1 MELKALLERISVYPS
16 MGRGNLKLI
25 ILLGLFGDLDS
36 FEFIQIIKINM
47 SKLQSMDLNLIVI
60 GIGDEKSR
68 NEFCNYTGFPVEF
81 VKYDKDA
88 SLHQKIGCSSG
99 LNMKINPLA
108 NLILMCAGVKS
119 PGTLKEVIRGYI
131 GDKQS
136 DQIYQSKDQI
146 KLGIL
151 PKFKGSLFENAGG
164 TGFLRPFE
172 MATLRLENMIEVLCK
187 WNVYMSS
194 SNFLTQRGG
203 TFLFDRDDKLLY
215 RYLPV
220 GLLTYSENMKNPI
233 GFLDSYIVKS

>member
-1 MELKALLERISVYPS
+1 

-68 NEFCNYTGFPVEF
+68 NEFCKYTGFPVEF

-99 LNMKINPLA
+99 LNMRINPLA

-164 TGFLRPFE
+164 TGFGLSAFLA
-172 MATLRLENMIEVLCK
+172 MDAATAMV
-187 WNVYMSS
+187 
-194 SNFLTQRGG
+194 
-203 TFLFDRDDKLLY
+203 TF
-215 RYLPV
+215 
-220 GLLTYSENMKNPI
+220 GLDLVH
-233 GFLDSYIVKS
+233 LKSV